1 MIYDDEMNANITRDK
16 ATKLLKA
23 AGCSRDIIKYGSELL
38 GLNLNKL
45 FDETILAMR
54 SCEND
59 VKSELEALHLEI

>member
-38 GLNLNKL
+38 DWDLNKL
-45 FDETILAMR
+45 FD
-54 SCEND
+54 
-59 VKSELEALHLEI
+59 